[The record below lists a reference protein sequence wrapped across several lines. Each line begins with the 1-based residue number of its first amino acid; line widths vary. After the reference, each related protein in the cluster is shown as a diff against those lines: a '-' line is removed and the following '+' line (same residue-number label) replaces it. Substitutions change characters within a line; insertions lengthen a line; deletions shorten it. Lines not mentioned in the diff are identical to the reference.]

1 MNLAADA
8 LSFALIHSLWQDAIV
23 GLLLWSA
30 LVALR
35 HRSANAR
42 YVVCCAALML
52 MTALPV
58 ATTIVLL
65 DQRELSPPSSSAPV
79 TLTSATGDTLRIDS
93 VPPAGAARSMDWP
106 AVLTPWLLP
115 VWLTGV
121 AVCSLRLLMASLHTA
136 ALKRR
141 SIPENGPLAATV
153 SRLAARIGV
162 NRSVSVRVS
171 TVMASPATLGFLRPV
186 ILLPPATALHI
197 TPQQLEALLAHE
209 LAHVRRHDYLV
220 NVLQMFAETLFFYH
234 PVVWWTSRRIRIER
248 ELCCDDIAVRACGD
262 AVSYAQ
268 ALTVVARL
276 LVTRPGMAVGAA
288 GGPLLVR
295 VQRLLGVAST
305 SRQVSPLWI
314 AAAALVMIV
323 ALMFVGPYAQSRTPD
338 APAPGT
344 VERETILRGRVV
356 DAGTGSPVAGAS
368 VRAQY
373 ITGVENP
380 TRCPIGDCEGIVNG
394 PSGPI
399 PIYRATTDAD
409 GRFDFRDMKPGD
421 YLVAAVAPG
430 YVQRHYG
437 ETSADTPE
445 MPVHVAAGERAP
457 SIDVRLERAGSVS
470 GHILS
475 DGGEGLPGVEVE
487 LLRRT
492 YLPGGSQ
499 QVPIAFAQTEER
511 GEFRFGDVTPGEYYV
526 RAYAAR
532 AIEPTRKEGVS
543 LSYAAT
549 YFPETVDVAFAQP
562 LLLTSGQ
569 ELAGVDFAL
578 MTAKM
583 SVVSGRLV
591 DPNGASLLTAMVHLI
606 PFPMGV
612 DEVRRA
618 SAATDGRFRF
628 DNVAASK
635 YMLTV
640 SDTLDGRSWNT
651 VVHDV
656 IVPGDVT
663 DLLLVAGPS
672 VWLEGRVVRED
683 GRPLPFDPSE
693 LRIVTEQRTSSAGLH
708 SAGSTKIE
716 SNGNFLMRSGAGP
729 MYLRIDGLPPRWFVK
744 SAQLD
749 GLEVA
754 DGSFDL
760 TPGRGRRLDIT
771 LTDRVSRLSGTVTD
785 RSARPVTNAL
795 VVVFPDD
802 RARWMRPCNLAPG
815 GSSCRSIFTTFS
827 RQQGRYAIDALPMS
841 KYRVVAVTFLPR
853 NAWTDPDVLE
863 RLWPSAS
870 PLSLDAIG
878 ESALNLRVV
887 EPPADLLQSAH

>member
-1 MNLAADA
+1 M
-8 LSFALIHSLWQDAIV
+8 
-23 GLLLWSA
+23 
-30 LVALR
+30 
-35 HRSANAR
+35 
-42 YVVCCAALML
+42 AALPIATL
-52 MTALPV
+52 LVLWDRQELTAPGSL
-58 ATTIVLL
+58 
-65 DQRELSPPSSSAPV
+65 API
-79 TLTSATGDTLRIDS
+79 TLTWATGDTFQIDS
-93 VPPAGAARSMDWP
+93 AAVTDGVRSTNWI
-106 AVLTPWLLP
+106 ATLTPWMLP

-121 AVCSLRLLMASLHTA
+121 VVCSLRLVMASLHTV
-136 ALKRR
+136 ALKRH
-141 SIPENGPLAATV
+141 SVPEDGPLAITV
-153 SRLAARIGV
+153 ARLAARIGV
-162 NRSVSVRVS
+162 ARSVSVRVS
-171 TVMASPATLGFLRPV
+171 TVMASPATLGLLRPV
-186 ILLPPATALHI
+186 ILLPPATALGV

-220 NVLQMFAETLFFYH
+220 NLLQMVVETLFFYH
-234 PVVWWTSRRIRIER
+234 PVVWWTSRRIRTER
-248 ELCCDDIAVRACGD
+248 ELCCDDIAVKACGD

-268 ALTVVARL
+268 ALTVVARR
-276 LVTRPGMAVGAA
+276 LVTQPGIAVGAA

-295 VQRLLGVAST
+295 VQRLLGVSST
-305 SRQVSPLWI
+305 SRPVSPLSM
-314 AAAALVMIV
+314 AAAAVVMIV
-323 ALMFVGPYAQSRTPD
+323 ALMFVDPYAQSRAPQTLTPS
-338 APAPGT
+338 AG
-344 VERETILRGRVV
+344 EREVVLRGRVV
-356 DAGTGSPVAGAS
+356 DAATGNSVASAS

-380 TRCPIGDCEGIVNG
+380 TRCPIGDCEDSVNSA
-394 PSGPI
+394 SGPI
-399 PIYRATTDAD
+399 PIYRVTTDGD
-409 GRFDFRDMKPGD
+409 GRFDIRGMKPGD

-430 YVQRHYG
+430 YVQGYFG
-437 ETSADTPE
+437 KTSADLPE
-445 MPVHVAAGERAP
+445 MPVHVAAGLRTS

-470 GHILS
+470 GRILS
-475 DGGEGLPGVEVE
+475 DRGEGLPGVEVE

-499 QVPIAFAQTEER
+499 PIPIAFAQTEER

-526 RAYAAR
+526 RAYATR
-532 AIEPTRKEGVS
+532 AIEPTRKEGAS

-549 YFPETVDVAFAQP
+549 YFPETADIAFAQP
-562 LLLTSGQ
+562 LSLTSGQ
-569 ELAGVDFAL
+569 ELAGVEFAL
-578 MTAKM
+578 ATAKM

-591 DPNGASLLTAMVHLI
+591 DPNGASLATAMVHLI

-618 SAATDGRFRF
+618 SATADGRFRF

-640 SDTLDGRSWNT
+640 SDTVDGRSWNT
-651 VVHDV
+651 AVHDV
-656 IVPGDVT
+656 TVPGDVT

-693 LRIVTEQRTSSAGLH
+693 LRIVTEQRTSSAGMH

-729 MYLRIDGLPPRWFVK
+729 MNLRIDGLPPRWFVR

-749 GLEVA
+749 GVDITDTA
-754 DGSFDL
+754 FDL
-760 TPGRGRRLDIT
+760 TPGGGRRLDIT

-795 VVVFPDD
+795 VVIFPDD

-827 RQQGRYAIDALPMS
+827 RQQGRYQIDALPIS
-841 KYRVVAVTFLPR
+841 NYRVVAVTSLPR
-853 NAWTDPDVLE
+853 NAWTDPEILE
-863 RLWPSAS
+863 RLWPSPS
-870 PLSLDAIG
+870 PLSLDELG
-878 ESALNLRVV
+878 ESALHLKVV
-887 EPPADLLQSAH
+887 EPPADLLQ